1 MRCAPEVKR
10 RARDAYVHERLTIA
24 ATAAK
29 IGLGINTV
37 NRWKKA
43 DAGTSRDWDK
53 ARAAASLGGEGLQAV
68 AIKVLE
74 DYLLQHQATLE
85 ALKTEPKDGEP
96 AISPLQ
102 RAEILSRLSDSFHK
116 AMAAH
121 AKLTPELS
129 RLAVAM
135 DVMQRL
141 AGFVRAHYPQHTAAL
156 LDIIEPFGAELG
168 AAYG

>member
-10 RARDAYVHERLTIA
+10 RARDAYVHERLTLQGA
-24 ATAAK
+24 ASK
-29 IGLGINTV
+29 VGIGLNTI

-74 DYLLQHQATLE
+74 DYLLQHQATLD
-85 ALKTEPKDGEP
+85 ALKAPDADP
-96 AISPLQ
+96 PISPLQ

-121 AKLTPELS
+121 ARLSPELS

-135 DVMQRL
+135 DVMRRL
-141 AGFVRAHYPQHTAAL
+141 AVFVQAQYPQHTAAL